1 MSGRRRKALRK
12 FFVANV
18 KKSVLADPQ
27 QDRAVWRKFKK
38 MYNRISPA
46 LRLAGGLN
54 TRG

>member
-1 MSGRRRKALRK
+1 MSGRRRKSLRK
-12 FFVANV
+12 FFIANV

-27 QDRAVWRKFKK
+27 KERAVWRKFKRA
-38 MYNRISPA
+38 YNRISPA